1 LYRAA
6 RAGILWGMRRTVLV
20 ALLLSLTF
28 RPPLALPDRQ
38 IPLSEAA
45 AALLAQMTPDERVG
59 QLFLVT
65 FHGSAPRP
73 DDPIFDLI
81 RSGHISGV
89 LLQAQ
94 SDNFVDAPNTLQA
107 AQSLIASLQTT
118 AYEASLQLPPGESE
132 SSTPTP
138 VGYVPLFIALSQEG
152 GGTPYSEILSGLSE
166 IPSEMAIGAT
176 WDPSLS
182 GAVGEVVGSELEAL
196 GINLLLGPSLDVLE
210 DPRPEGPGDLGV
222 RTFGGDPFW
231 VSLMGRAYIEGVHS
245 GSRGRVAVV
254 AKHFPGHGGSDRPL
268 DEEVATVR
276 KSLEEL
282 ERIELA
288 PFFAVTGA
296 APGEDPAVTDA
307 LLRAHIRYQG
317 FQDNIRATTRP
328 VSLDPQAF
336 AEIMALEPLA
346 TWRAGGGVTISDS
359 LGSRA
364 IRRFYDPR
372 EVTFRGHLVAR
383 DAFLAGNDLLLLSS
397 FQSTGDPDEATTIRA
412 TLAFFAQK
420 YEEDSLFAQRV
431 DEAVLRI
438 LELKM
443 RLYGQTFSLEDVL
456 PEEGSLDLIG
466 GSGVAEQVARAG
478 ATLISPSAGEVEERL
493 GAPPRLGERIVF
505 LTDVRMAAQ
514 CSTCTST
521 PGIGLDALE
530 RTILRL
536 YGPGAAGQVGGWTM
550 VSYSLA
556 DLAAYLGQP
565 PPPSLGIPISSA
577 EEVGDALESASW
589 LVFSILGSNSDAYG
603 SDALKLLL
611 DRRPDLAQRTRVVV
625 FAFGVPYDLDSTDL
639 SKVDVYYGLYSK
651 ESAFVEVAARLLF
664 QELSPP
670 GASPVS
676 IPGIGYDLLTAT
688 SPDPDQVISLTV
700 TSPEAGA
707 SQATPEAGYIVGDVI
722 QVETGVIVDHNEHP
736 VPDGTVVEFSLSYQ
750 AEIIAPMI
758 LRSTTASG
766 VAQVEVALE
775 RLGLFEITATS
786 DPARSSAILQLNVQE
801 GVPAYVTVIA
811 PTPIPTEEPPATETP
826 APSTPAPGSEE
837 VSAGETPDVGFA
849 HFLLG
854 MTGIGAVVAASWRL
868 ARRQVDDPQGW
879 IRWLL
884 ASAIGGLVGYNY
896 LAMGLPGSRTLLQFL
911 GPLSGAMLGILGA
924 IVGLIAARMWQWRS
938 TR

>member
-1 LYRAA
+1 
-6 RAGILWGMRRTVLV
+6 MRRSILI
-20 ALLLSLTF
+20 ALLVSFSLA
-28 RPPLALPDRQ
+28 PPLASADRQ
-38 IPLSEAA
+38 VPLSDAA
-45 AALLAQMTPDERVG
+45 AALLAQMTPEERVG

-65 FHGSAPRP
+65 FHGSAPRA
-73 DDPIFDLI
+73 DDPILDLI
-81 RSGHISGV
+81 RTGRISGV
-89 LLQAQ
+89 LLQARN
-94 SDNFVDAPNTLQA
+94 DNFVDSPNTLQA
-107 AQSLIASLQTT
+107 AQSLIVTLQTA
-118 AYEASLQLPPGESE
+118 AYEASLELPPGDSE
-132 SSTPTP
+132 TSTPTP
-138 VGYVPLFIALSQEG
+138 VGYAPLFVAVSQEG
-152 GGTPYSEILSGLSE
+152 GGTPYSEILSGLSD

-182 GAVGEVVGSELEAL
+182 RAVGEVLGSELEAL

-231 VSLMGRAYIEGVHS
+231 VSLMGSAYIEGVHS
-245 GSRGRVAVV
+245 GSGGRVAVV

-288 PFFAVTGA
+288 PFFAVTAA
-296 APGEDPAVTDA
+296 APGEDPGVTDA

-336 AEIMALEPLA
+336 ADIMALEPLA
-346 TWRAGGGVTISDS
+346 TWRAGGGVTVSDS

-372 EVTFRGHLVAR
+372 ELTFRGHLVAR

-438 LELKM
+438 LGLKM
-443 RLYGQTFSLEDVL
+443 RLYGERFSLEDVL
-456 PEEGSLDLIG
+456 PDAGSLSLIG
-466 GSGVAEQVARAG
+466 RSGVAEQVARAG

-493 GAPPRLGERIVF
+493 GAPPRMGERIVF
-505 LTDVRMAAQ
+505 LTDVRMATQ
-514 CSTCTST
+514 CSTCTPS
-521 PGIGLDALE
+521 PGIEVDALE

-536 YGPGAAGQVGGWTM
+536 YGPGAAGQVGSWTM
-550 VSYSLA
+550 ASYSMA

-565 PPPSLGIPISSA
+565 PPSSLGFAISSA

-589 LVFSILGSNSDAYG
+589 LVFATLGSSPSAYG
-603 SDALKLLL
+603 SNALKLLL
-611 DRRPDLAQRTRVVV
+611 DRRPDIAQRARVVV

-639 SKVDVYYGLYSK
+639 SKVDVYYGLYSR

-676 IPGIGYDLLTAT
+676 VPGIGYDLLTAT

-700 TSPEAGA
+700 ISPEPGA
-707 SQATPEAGYIVGDVI
+707 SEGTPEAGYIVGDVI
-722 QVETGVIVDHNEHP
+722 QVQTGLILDHNGHP
-736 VPDGTVVEFSLSYQ
+736 VPDGTVVEFTLSYQ
-750 AEIIAPMI
+750 AETIAPMV
-758 LRSTTASG
+758 LRSTTTSG
-766 VAQVEVALE
+766 VAQVEVTLE

-786 DPARSSAILQLNVQE
+786 DPARSSTILQLNVQE

-811 PTPIPTEEPPATETP
+811 PTPIPTETRPATETP
-826 APSTPAPGSEE
+826 APSTPAPASEE
-837 VSAGETPDVGFA
+837 ASPGGTPDVGFP

-854 MTGIGAVVAASWRL
+854 MAGIGAVLAASWRL

-884 ASAIGGLVGYNY
+884 AAAIGGLAAYNY
-896 LAMGLPGSRTLLQFL
+896 LAFGLPGSRTLLQFL
-911 GPLSGAMLGILGA
+911 GPLSAAMLGILGA
-924 IVGLIAARMWQWRS
+924 IVGLIVARLWPWRS
-938 TR
+938 AK